1 MLLCCYVRRGACE
14 RLLRFLDDAEKR
26 LETFRCA
33 VTALLACL
41 KSFSPDGD
49 GRAGLKQVENPI
61 QAVLQFQL
69 QLQWSRFFSN
79 LKKSGKPKRKASAFQ
94 SGLDGAIP
102 DRPEGGRRCWIYHII
117 LYHVKRRR
125 EARWTAP
132 CPCPGVV
139 AEQAELRRRRHARL
153 RGQASGQ

>member
-1 MLLCCYVRRGACE
+1 
-14 RLLRFLDDAEKR
+14 
-26 LETFRCA
+26 

-49 GRAGLKQVENPI
+49 DRAGLNVENPI
-61 QAVLQFQL
+61 QAVKLAAWL
-69 QLQWSRFFSN
+69 ASLQWSRFFSN

-125 EARWTAP
+125 EARWTVP

>member
-49 GRAGLKQVENPI
+49 DRAGLNVENLI
-61 QAVLQFQL
+61 QAVKLAAWLASRASFNGAAFFQ
-69 QLQWSRFFSN
+69 
-79 LKKSGKPKRKASAFQ
+79 
-94 SGLDGAIP
+94 I
-102 DRPEGGRRCWIYHII
+102 
-117 LYHVKRRR
+117 
-125 EARWTAP
+125 
-132 CPCPGVV
+132 
-139 AEQAELRRRRHARL
+139 
-153 RGQASGQ
+153 